1 MLETNW
7 CFSTSRYIMPQ
18 NRIYKLRLWICTSIS
33 WIQETSFFR
42 NAHNKHI
49 NSSVPPTLHEGL
61 FDKQHQH
68 SSCPDA
74 TSTSRCVPPAYRFSS
89 PQPLQTTMRTRLMF
103 GKCCSVSFLSLATL
117 LTVRSVSFH
126 SHCLCSFLLLCLPDL
141 CFTLPLFPETSS
153 LVTSCSISQN
163 GRQTPC
169 AATVL
174 LCNIRSWDM
183 LPCQLNAATKE
194 Q

>member
-1 MLETNW
+1 MNSGDFLFRNGH
-7 CFSTSRYIMPQ
+7 Q
-18 NRIYKLRLWICTSIS
+18 LICTTHIT
-33 WIQETSFFR
+33 QRSFWQTTPALLFC
-42 NAHNKHI
+42 
-49 NSSVPPTLHEGL
+49 TL
-61 FDKQHQH
+61 
-68 SSCPDA
+68 DA
-74 TSTSRCVPPAYRFSS
+74 TSTSRCVPPGYRFSS
-89 PQPLQTTMRTRLMF
+89 PQPLQTKIRDWLTRLMF
-103 GKCCSVSFLSLATL
+103 GTCCSVFSFLSLATL